1 MTKVEGAHT
10 TAQDM
15 KMVKLFPLLSTIN
28 RSWGIKTGNI
38 TFGHNSKFQ
47 NHFSAWN
54 KILVL

>member
-28 RSWGIKTGNI
+28 RSWVSKQATLHSVITVNSKTILVSGIK
-38 TFGHNSKFQ
+38 F
-47 NHFSAWN
+47 
-54 KILVL
+54 